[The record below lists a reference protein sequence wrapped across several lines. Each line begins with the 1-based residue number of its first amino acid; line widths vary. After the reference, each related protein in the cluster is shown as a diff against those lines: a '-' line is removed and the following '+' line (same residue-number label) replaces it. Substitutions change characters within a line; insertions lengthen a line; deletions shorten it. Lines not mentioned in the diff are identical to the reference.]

1 MKKILAIALVAA
13 IFMAAPAAKAEAAA
27 GRGGIAGGLVGCCFG
42 IRTAAA
48 YNEGKSINIR
58 EWLQFLW
65 VGYVWAALEGY
76 SGTTTSDLQKSEPAY
91 F

>member
-1 MKKILAIALVAA
+1 MKKILAIALAAA
-13 IFMAAPAAKAEAAA
+13 IFMAAPAAQAEAAP
-27 GRGGIAGGLVGCCFG
+27 GRGGVVGGIVGCCFG

-58 EWLQFLW
+58 EWLQLIW
-65 VGYVWAALEGY
+65 VGYVWAAFEGY
-76 SGTTTSDLQKSEPAY
+76 SGVTTSDLQKAEPAY

>member
-1 MKKILAIALVAA
+1 MKKFLAIALVAA
-13 IFMAAPAAKAEAAA
+13 IFMAAPAAKAEAAP
-27 GRGGIAGGLVGCCFG
+27 GRGGIVGGIVGCCFG

-58 EWLQFLW
+58 EWLQLIW
-65 VGYVWAALEGY
+65 VGYVWAAFEGY
-76 SGTTTSDLQKSEPAY
+76 SGVTTSDLQKAEPAY

>member
-1 MKKILAIALVAA
+1 MKKILAIVLAMA
-13 IFMAAPAAKAEAAA
+13 IFAAAPAAQAKAAE
-27 GRGGIAGGLVGCCFG
+27 GRGGLMGGLVGCCFG

-58 EWLQFLW
+58 EWLQFIW
-65 VGYVWAALEGY
+65 VGYVWAAFEGY
-76 SGTTTSDLQKSEPAY
+76 SGVTTSDLQKTEPAY